1 MDTSLEGGCACGAVR
16 YRLASAPMFV
26 NCCHCT
32 WCQRETGSAFAI
44 NAIIE
49 TDRVELTNGATE
61 PIPTPSESGVGQIIH
76 RCPACHVALWSHYG
90 GRRIAAFVRA
100 GTLDKPNPVKPDAHI
115 FTRSKVAWLALPADQ
130 PAFEIFYEMDKQ
142 WPAES
147 LSRRDAAVAKAGAP
161 A

>member
-1 MDTSLEGGCACGAVR
+1 MTQTLQGGCACGAVR

-32 WCQRETGSAFAI
+32 WCQRETGSAFVI

-49 TDRVELTNGATE
+49 TDRVAVTGETLAVA
-61 PIPTPSESGVGQIIH
+61 TPSESGTGQIIH

-90 GRRIAAFVRA
+90 GRTKAAFVRA
-100 GTLDKPNPVKPDAHI
+100 GTLDKPNPIKPDAHI
-115 FTRSKVAWLALPADQ
+115 FTRSKLPWVSLDGGA
-130 PAFEIFYEMDKQ
+130 PAFEVYYDLDQQ

-147 LSRRDAAVAKAGAP
+147 QARRKALSAT
-161 A
+161 